1 MFVPG
6 PVVWSTSSDC
16 LMPILE
22 NSEKEYI
29 TIRKEEEVFSF
40 GILKSI
46 AIVSVFDL
54 SNITWG
60 VMSSDQINAN
70 ENFFFGVYLF
80 GGLSETVCGF
90 YL

>member
-6 PVVWSTSSDC
+6 PVVWSTSSDG

-22 NSEKEYI
+22 NSEREYI

-46 AIVSVFDL
+46 AIICVFDL
-54 SNITWG
+54 SHWQHN
-60 VMSSDQINAN
+60 MRCYKFRSDQR
-70 ENFFFGVYLF
+70 
-80 GGLSETVCGF
+80 
-90 YL
+90 